1 MLPKIKHPT
10 FEFVVPST
18 KKKETFRPFLVKEEK
33 ILLLAKSSEDKID
46 ILRALKQVV
55 NNCAISS
62 NFDIDKLAIFDLEY
76 LFLKLRAVSVNNI
89 AKVAYQDNEDQQIYE
104 FDIDLNTIEVKF
116 PEKSEQNIKVTK
128 DIIIKM
134 KYPSVTILDDRG
146 IVEASDD
153 SYFDLVLKCIDKVF
167 DGEEVYDVQ
176 SSTKEELEEFLD
188 QLSTPAFNKIQN
200 FMSEMPKL
208 YHELE
213 YVNKNGNLRK
223 IELSSLTDF
232 FTLG

>member
-33 ILLLAKSSEDKID
+33 ILLLAKSSEDKTD

-62 NFDIDKLAIFDLEY
+62 NFDIDKLTIFDLEY
-76 LFLKLRAVSVNNI
+76 LFLKLRSVSVNNI

-134 KYPSVTILDDRG
+134 KYPSVTILDDKG

-153 SYFDLVLKCIDKVF
+153 SYFDLVLKCIEDRKSTRLN
-167 DGEEVYDVQ
+167 
-176 SSTKEELEEFLD
+176 SSHIP
-188 QLSTPAFNKIQN
+188 LSR
-200 FMSEMPKL
+200 MP
-208 YHELE
+208 
-213 YVNKNGNLRK
+213 
-223 IELSSLTDF
+223 SSA
-232 FTLG
+232 

>member
-104 FDIDLNTIEVKF
+104 FNIDLNTIEVKF